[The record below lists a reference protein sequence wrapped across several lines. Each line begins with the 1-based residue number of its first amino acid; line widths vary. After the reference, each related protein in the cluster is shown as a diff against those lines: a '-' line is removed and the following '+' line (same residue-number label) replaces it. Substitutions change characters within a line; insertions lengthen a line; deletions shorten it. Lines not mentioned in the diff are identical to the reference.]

1 MVSSSTVDQSLVS
14 NNLSPFLPG
23 TNNNNMTA
31 PSTPNSVSGG
41 AATTPKGIPSVGN
54 ASMDQSQENDTGSM
68 SDDLALQ
75 SLLTAATSVASSA
88 GVTPSTTPS
97 GMCMS
102 GGGGGGDPM
111 DSLRGVTDLLDGS
124 AGSLLGLD
132 TSTGS
137 VGGMGPDPSMGGG
150 MGMGGGGAGNNSH
163 MNNPNHGSNNMSNV
177 QMGGGG
183 GAMQGGGPMG
193 KNSCQMGGGGG
204 GAMPGS
210 MDNTYMQNRIF
221 VFSTQMA
228 NKGAEMVING
238 HFLSIIAYHCSQPE
252 TKKILEVSVGN
263 VIWSCLQC

>member
-1 MVSSSTVDQSLVS
+1 
-14 NNLSPFLPG
+14 
-23 TNNNNMTA
+23 MTA

-41 AATTPKGIPSVGN
+41 AATTPKGVPSVGN

-97 GMCMS
+97 GMCLS
-102 GGGGGGDPM
+102 GGGGGGGDPM

-150 MGMGGGGAGNNSH
+150 GGMGMGGANNSNH
-163 MNNPNHGSNNMSNV
+163 MNPNHGSNNMSNV

-183 GAMQGGGPMG
+183 GGMQGGGAMQGGGPMG
-193 KNSCQMGGGGG
+193 KSSCQMGGGG

-252 TKKILEVSVGN
+252 TKKILEVSVGH
-263 VIWSCLQC
+263 VWSCLQC

>member
-1 MVSSSTVDQSLVS
+1 
-14 NNLSPFLPG
+14 
-23 TNNNNMTA
+23 MTA
-31 PSTPNSVSGG
+31 PSTPSSVAGG
-41 AATTPKGIPSVGN
+41 AATTPKRAPSVGN
-54 ASMDQSQENDTGSM
+54 ASLDQSQENDTGSM

-75 SLLTAATSVASSA
+75 SLLTAATSVATSSA

-97 GMCMS
+97 GMCAMS
-102 GGGGGGDPM
+102 GGGNVSVDPM

-124 AGSLLGLD
+124 GTSLLGLD

-137 VGGMGPDPSMGGG
+137 LGGGGLGPVDPMGSVGGMTM
-150 MGMGGGGAGNNSH
+150 
-163 MNNPNHGSNNMSNV
+163 GSNPGHIGHSSGNMSNV

-183 GAMQGGGPMG
+183 GMVG
-193 KNSCQMGGGGG
+193 SGGGGG
-204 GAMPGS
+204 GGGMMPMGKSSCQMGSTGGGGGSMPGS

-252 TKKILEVSVGN
+252 TKKILEVANAGPRWPSFD
-263 VIWSCLQC
+263 SCPI